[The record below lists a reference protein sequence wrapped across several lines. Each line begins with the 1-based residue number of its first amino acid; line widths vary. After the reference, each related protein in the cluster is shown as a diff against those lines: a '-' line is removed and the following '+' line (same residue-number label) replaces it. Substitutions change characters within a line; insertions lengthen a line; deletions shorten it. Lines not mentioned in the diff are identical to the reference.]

1 MLQVTLSSAEISC
14 DHCIAT
20 IRETVDAIDGA
31 RFLSGDPT
39 SRQFAIEVA
48 GGAVLDSV
56 SVALTEAGYPLGD
69 ASASPSVPALPVV
82 AGLELAGE
90 SWTPL
95 YRVTKTDVGADV
107 NYACPCSCEAGFA
120 LDRSKS
126 HQPPESCCCGR
137 QIMVGTDAESRLRS
151 ALGSPEAYAYDLQTV
166 TMPWGQPL
174 PVALAIPREGA
185 EHGTH
190 AV

>member
-1 MLQVTLSSAEISC
+1 MLQVTLNSSEISC

-20 IRETVDAIDGA
+20 IRETVDSIDGA
-31 RFLSGDPT
+31 RFLSGDPS

-48 GGAVLDSV
+48 SGAVLDAV
-56 SVALTEAGYPLGD
+56 SAALAEVGYPLGD
-69 ASASPSVPALPVV
+69 AAAPASAPSPV
-82 AGLELAGE
+82 AGLHMAGE
-90 SWTPL
+90 AWTPL

-126 HQPPESCCCGR
+126 EQAPESCCCGR
-137 QIMVGTDAESRLRS
+137 QIMVGADAESRLRS
-151 ALGSPEAYAYDLQTV
+151 ALGTPEAYAFDLQTV

-185 EHGTH
+185 EHGAH
-190 AV
+190 EV

>member
-1 MLQVTLSSAEISC
+1 MLQLTLTSAEISC
-14 DHCIAT
+14 DHCIAS
-20 IRETVDAIDGA
+20 IREALDAIDGV
-31 RFLSGDPT
+31 RFLSGDPAT
-39 SRQFAIEVA
+39 RQFAIEVES
-48 GGAVLDSV
+48 GAVLDAV
-56 SVALTEAGYPLGD
+56 SSALAEAGYPLGD
-69 ASASPSVPALPVV
+69 AAAPAPASMATLDI
-82 AGLELAGE
+82 AGE
-90 SWTPL
+90 AWTPL

-126 HQPPESCCCGR
+126 EQAPESCCCGR
-137 QIMVGTDAESRLRS
+137 QIMVGMDAESRLRS
-151 ALGSPEAYAYDLQTV
+151 ALGSPDAYAFDLQTV

-190 AV
+190 EV

>member
-1 MLQVTLSSAEISC
+1 MLQLTLTSAEISC

-20 IRETVDAIDGA
+20 IREAVEAIDGA
-31 RFLSGDPT
+31 RFLSGDPA
-39 SRQFAIEVA
+39 SKQFAIEVA
-48 GGAVLDSV
+48 SGSVLDHV
-56 SVALTEAGYPLGD
+56 GTALADAGYPLSE
-69 ASASPSVPALPVV
+69 AAAPAPAPRSM
-82 AGLELAGE
+82 AGLEMAGAA
-90 SWTPL
+90 WTPT
-95 YRVTKTDVGADV
+95 YRVTKTNVGADV

-126 HQPPESCCCGR
+126 EQAPESCCCGR
-137 QIMVGTDAESRLRS
+137 QIMVGSDAESRLRM
-151 ALGSPEAYAYDLQTV
+151 AVGTPEAYAFDLQTV

-190 AV
+190 EV